1 MATKH
6 IASLITLIFAL
17 IMVSSPSIS
26 AEEARPVHLILLS
39 GQSNMAGM
47 NPEKVFTPEINK
59 HFGAE
64 NVVVV
69 KVAQGG
75 QPIRRWLWRRSR
87 SF

>member
-1 MATKH
+1 
-6 IASLITLIFAL
+6 
-17 IMVSSPSIS
+17 
-26 AEEARPVHLILLS
+26 
-39 GQSNMAGM
+39 MAGM